1 MDPYRGRHSRSR
13 RIFDSERKIVV
24 GHSKPFKIEPVEGIT
39 ISAPKNALDKDRE
52 FKLTPVDDKTYDKVV
67 ELMETEDLTP
77 FMVFDLDAGM
87 KPGEFLPGDYDVAID
102 LNKMGIPENLQEHIC
117 VYRVAKNGK
126 KTGAYRYNTQL
137 ADGKLSFKSN
147 QNSFVVFALISI
159 YGLDA
164 YDLVLRPQ
172 LKFLAKLVS
181 TEGKSVI
188 DYYYWDSTTCALP
201 VSDTSGNFV
210 LYFRFRDTENPDSF
224 TEFEKRKEKYQK
236 QYAKLEK
243 QAKKDYED
251 RVQKELEK
259 EHIKPYFWE
268 DWFPGK
274 QVQAIKK
281 KIGYR
286 SIFQDLIDNDPVM
299 KELKAD
305 PAAQLPKSI
314 ETIKKQTIRANRYLD
329 SIGLHKLDKE
339 IPFFL
344 LTEPSVDSNTYAVAA
359 SLWVDGYCVVLNYSK
374 AKKDEASLDHTQVTL
389 VHELFHVRQQN
400 YYTYTKMGS
409 AAAEATATV
418 LERDA
423 AKKWYKDL
431 IITECD
437 PTSTIAESNL
447 ITDREDKEIF
457 GYPFNIYF
465 DTPKLQ
471 NIKETKNPLYLFS
484 NQHQEYTY
492 GAAIEG
498 IREGVG
504 KESVTMKPFMDSY
517 SLHGPHISA
526 KLGKSDECST
536 EGGWIGWIKYSLDI
550 DGEQFN
556 KGWRYF
562 GEQYMP
568 LILASQKSSGCSEEV
583 ATKNILLTPT
593 YPIEKIDR
601 LSKPQDYTVNTF
613 HLEIGEGLPSDIAHI
628 FVVCKPKNKKQKGDN
643 PYVSFYMSDYQF
655 KEYIIKAHLTN
666 VKPTLYY
673 EGNPANNYKK
683 TNTGDVVENKDKKG
697 KGYYLGVVTT
707 AQSKGPLCEYY
718 AVALFKSEAPEIRK
732 VKDDKI
738 TFIVPKPARALTKEK
753 LITGVVVTYKDKNGE
768 EYTREIEP
776 KNFGKKATWTIPGCS
791 KKGNSF
797 TLSLQWYYKP
807 DEQTTYVSPIGEPA
821 QWGAKGDKPE
831 EEELVLTKEPE
842 TNYWKQVSS
851 RMTMKNTSI
860 DVDESN
866 DDEVSSDYRSID
878 LQAAKTGRSLEFTGM
893 GATEEKTK
901 ENGRVYV
908 QDIFIEG
915 TLTYTEPPKFW
926 IPTQQYKA
934 HWEIADDP
942 YLTKVSDPFVFEAKN
957 TSSDQAACAQSKK
970 DKIDNG
976 RSSVGKVN
984 WLRGSSTTFEARHP
998 EKNGPKSFT
1007 LTQTYSIK
1015 ERQGSDLMA
1024 TVTFVYNYEWVGEEE
1039 PEPEVEEETV
1049 PESGYWKLVRTK
1061 VDDSNASGKTSDPS
1075 LQEGG
1080 NIKGEK
1086 GTYTAHGERID
1097 KDYPF
1102 SYDRVIRFEKPK
1114 NIYLPGEKI
1123 ELEITNEAFTVR
1135 GNGTPNKFPYGK
1147 ILIYNQL
1154 RAAQTG
1160 RHFYDENPRYETGVI
1175 VWKYGNAEA
1184 PQPGYETKTGDPGFY
1199 IQEEVESQYCTK
1211 KTIYYYE
1218 WVEDGKTAES
1228 VKDEPSQEDQG
1239 NFLDITEIQFYCHTN
1254 EPYGKEVVYTTYDH
1268 QGVSYKFKKT
1278 GSSSTF
1284 NGRHYDSED
1293 VFTTTR
1299 SGDYQIVTAKFRQNK
1314 FDGSKANVDGY
1325 RSGGDKTCVDEE
1337 FTLTLKI
1344 AKDRSVEGT
1353 FSGNRKT
1360 LAGAGSWPEVAST
1373 CNMSISGSFGPEKIK
1388 DNDYSHDF
1396 TTINSFSYS
1405 VGGFQAYFKR
1415 ADGTMPTNVDNTRE
1429 FKFSTTSTNARICL
1443 SIFGTK

>member
-1 MDPYRGRHSRSR
+1 MNKNVLKWVLIAAVILGAAGYL
-13 RIFDSERKIVV
+13 ILSETSSNNRKEKIVV

-39 ISAPKNALDKDRE
+39 ISAPKNALDKNRE

-67 ELMETEDLTP
+67 ELLETEDLTP

-87 KPGEFLPGDYDVAID
+87 KPGEFLPGDYDVVID
-102 LNKMGIPENLQEHIC
+102 LNKMGIPENLQENIC

-126 KTGAYRYNTQL
+126 KMGAYRYNTQL

-147 QNSFVVFALISI
+147 QNSFVSIVINCVGDPLYLINHQVKP
-159 YGLDA
+159 YW
-164 YDLVLRPQ
+164 
-172 LKFLAKLVS
+172 KFLAKIVAS
-181 TEGKSVI
+181 EFHTII
-188 DYYYWDSTTCALP
+188 DYYYFDNTAFVLP
-201 VSDTSGNFV
+201 VSDKSGNFV
-210 LYFRFRDTENPDSF
+210 LHFRFRDTENPDGY
-224 TEFEKRKEKYQK
+224 TEFAKRREKYQK

-243 QAKKDYED
+243 QAKKDFED

-274 QVQAIKK
+274 QVRAIKE
-281 KIGYR
+281 KIGYN
-286 SIFQDLIDNDPVM
+286 SILKKLIKDDAVM
-299 KELKAD
+299 KELNAD

-314 ETIKKQTIRANRYLD
+314 ETIKNQIIRANRYLD
-329 SIGLHKLDKE
+329 SIGLHKLNKE

-344 LTEPSVDSNTYAVAA
+344 LEEPSVKSETYGAAA
-359 SLWVDGYCVVLNYSK
+359 SLWVDGHCVVLNYSK
-374 AKKDEASLDHTQVTL
+374 AKIDKESSDHTQVTL
-389 VHELFHVRQQN
+389 VHELFHVRQQS
-400 YYTYTKMGS
+400 YYTLTKMGS

-423 AKKWYKDL
+423 AKKWYKDG
-431 IITECD
+431 IITEQD
-437 PTSTIAESNL
+437 PTSTNAEGKL
-447 ITDREDKEIF
+447 ITDRDEKHIF
-457 GYPFNIYF
+457 GYPFNTHI
-465 DTPKLQ
+465 TKLRPER
-471 NIKETKNPLYLFS
+471 IKERSIFSPLPE
-484 NQHQEYTY
+484 EYTY
-492 GAAIEG
+492 GDAIEG

-517 SLHGPHISA
+517 SLHGPHMS
-526 KLGKSDECST
+526 KLGKEAEYST
-536 EGGWIGWIKYSLDI
+536 DGGWIGWIKFSLGI

-562 GEQYMP
+562 GEKYLP
-568 LILASQKSSGCSEEV
+568 VIIDSQTHYKCPEDV
-583 ATKNILLTPT
+583 ATKNILLKPT
-593 YPIEKIDR
+593 NPIEKIDK

-613 HLEIGEGLPSDIAHI
+613 HLEIGKGLPSSIAHI
-628 FVVCKPKNKKQKGDN
+628 FVVCKPKDKKHKGDN
-643 PYVSFYMSDYQF
+643 PYVSFYMSDYKFQ
-655 KEYIIKAHLTN
+655 EYVIMHHLTN

-673 EGNPANNYKK
+673 EGNPKTDYNGKDVNGNLVLNKKKNN
-683 TNTGDVVENKDKKG
+683 
-697 KGYYLGVVTT
+697 GYYLGVVTT
-707 AQSKGPLCEYY
+707 SQSKGPLCDYY
-718 AVALFKSEAPEIRK
+718 AVALFKPEAPEIRK

-776 KNFGKKATWTIPGCS
+776 KNFGKKATWTIPDCS

-821 QWGAKGDKPE
+821 QWGAKGDEPE
-831 EEELVLTKEPE
+831 EEVVQTKEPE

-942 YLTKVSDPFVFEAKN
+942 YLTKVEDPFVFEAKN

-976 RSSVGKVN
+976 RSPVGKAN
-984 WLRGSSTTFEARHP
+984 WLRGAYTTFEARHP

-1039 PEPEVEEETV
+1039 PEPELETENV
-1049 PESGYWKLVRTK
+1049 PEGGCWKLVKTETNDSHMTFK
-1061 VDDSNASGKTSDPS
+1061 SKNGSIATISGGAGEYTVHIDYVGYVDVLKDI
-1075 LQEGG
+1075 GG
-1080 NIKGEK
+1080 GQKARMQTDEK
-1086 GTYTAHGERID
+1086 DVVYTV
-1097 KDYPF
+1097 
-1102 SYDRVIRFEKPK
+1102 DRRMHFDTPK
-1114 NIYLPGEKI
+1114 SFYLPGEKGPGCVI
-1123 ELEITNEAFTVR
+1123 EELQREKKRLGTPNHLESPNDHCPTGELRLYDGDFEYKRTAIRYNYFDFYLIEQARERKVIEGRTIPIPNESGWGDGFKIFLLISTQFPECYMTKTYTYEWVDGGKKAEPVKEPAKEKPITGGHWKLALTSVVDETASYTSSDGEEKIQITGSNGHYSVHAEYTKKGKTYCTMDREINFEKPKSTYKPEEILKLEITNEKVKLKGKPEYGLYPHGEHIFSNFYKDDYSYDAIRNPKKVVSTTTYEVSKKNCSAGTIGFSIHERARFGMAEVR
-1135 GNGTPNKFPYGK
+1135 TNY
-1147 ILIYNQL
+1147 L
-1154 RAAQTG
+1154 
-1160 RHFYDENPRYETGVI
+1160 
-1175 VWKYGNAEA
+1175 
-1184 PQPGYETKTGDPGFY
+1184 
-1199 IQEEVESQYCTK
+1199 
-1211 KTIYYYE
+1211 YE
-1218 WVEDGKTAES
+1218 WVD
-1228 VKDEPSQEDQG
+1228 
-1239 NFLDITEIQFYCHTN
+1239 
-1254 EPYGKEVVYTTYDH
+1254 
-1268 QGVSYKFKKT
+1268 
-1278 GSSSTF
+1278 
-1284 NGRHYDSED
+1284 
-1293 VFTTTR
+1293 
-1299 SGDYQIVTAKFRQNK
+1299 
-1314 FDGSKANVDGY
+1314 
-1325 RSGGDKTCVDEE
+1325 
-1337 FTLTLKI
+1337 
-1344 AKDRSVEGT
+1344 
-1353 FSGNRKT
+1353 
-1360 LAGAGSWPEVAST
+1360 
-1373 CNMSISGSFGPEKIK
+1373 
-1388 DNDYSHDF
+1388 
-1396 TTINSFSYS
+1396 
-1405 VGGFQAYFKR
+1405 
-1415 ADGTMPTNVDNTRE
+1415 
-1429 FKFSTTSTNARICL
+1429 
-1443 SIFGTK
+1443 

>member
-1 MDPYRGRHSRSR
+1 MGVSQNRKVTTQPINIMNKNLLKWILIAAVILGAVGYL
-13 RIFDSERKIVV
+13 ILSETSSNSKKEQVVV

-67 ELMETEDLTP
+67 ELLETEDLTP

-374 AKKDEASLDHTQVTL
+374 AKEDEASLDHTQVTL

-536 EGGWIGWIKYSLDI
+536 EGGWIGWIKYSLGI

-568 LILASQKSSGCSEEV
+568 LILASQKSPGCSEEV

-718 AVALFKSEAPEIRK
+718 AVALFKPEAPEIRK

-942 YLTKVSDPFVFEAKN
+942 YLTKVEDPFVFEAKN
-957 TSSDQAACAQSKK
+957 TSSDHAACAQSKK

-976 RSSVGKVN
+976 RSPIGKAN
-984 WLRGSSTTFEARHP
+984 WLRSAYTTFEARHP
-998 EKNGPKSFT
+998 EKDGPKSFT

-1049 PESGYWKLVRTK
+1049 PEGGYWQLVKTE
-1061 VDDSNASGKTSDPS
+1061 VDDSKISAQGVDKNLTYNNYIEGKDGVYLVHGECGYEKYWKKPLIKVTHERTIKTERPKKIYTPGETIRLKIQYGATKITPTDEPNAKNVIHGHSVANFDYGCTDVPSYQGSFGWEQEGATYTGPGTTGTAGEDCRTRIAPTKGYGWTGNTFLIIETVRSSTGNTVELKITYHYEWVDGGKKAKPVKESAKEKPITGGHWKLALTSVVDETASYTSSDGEEKIQITGSNGHYSVHAEYTKKGKTYC
-1075 LQEGG
+1075 
-1080 NIKGEK
+1080 
-1086 GTYTAHGERID
+1086 TM
-1097 KDYPF
+1097 
-1102 SYDRVIRFEKPK
+1102 DREINFEKPK
-1114 NIYLPGEKI
+1114 STYKPEEILK
-1123 ELEITNEAFTVR
+1123 LEITNEKVKLKGKPEYGLYPHGEHIFSNFYKDDYSYDAIRNPKKVVSTTTYEVSKKNCSAGTIGFSIHERARFGMAEVR
-1135 GNGTPNKFPYGK
+1135 TNY
-1147 ILIYNQL
+1147 L
-1154 RAAQTG
+1154 
-1160 RHFYDENPRYETGVI
+1160 
-1175 VWKYGNAEA
+1175 
-1184 PQPGYETKTGDPGFY
+1184 
-1199 IQEEVESQYCTK
+1199 
-1211 KTIYYYE
+1211 YE
-1218 WVEDGKTAES
+1218 WVD
-1228 VKDEPSQEDQG
+1228 
-1239 NFLDITEIQFYCHTN
+1239 
-1254 EPYGKEVVYTTYDH
+1254 
-1268 QGVSYKFKKT
+1268 
-1278 GSSSTF
+1278 
-1284 NGRHYDSED
+1284 
-1293 VFTTTR
+1293 
-1299 SGDYQIVTAKFRQNK
+1299 
-1314 FDGSKANVDGY
+1314 
-1325 RSGGDKTCVDEE
+1325 
-1337 FTLTLKI
+1337 
-1344 AKDRSVEGT
+1344 
-1353 FSGNRKT
+1353 
-1360 LAGAGSWPEVAST
+1360 
-1373 CNMSISGSFGPEKIK
+1373 
-1388 DNDYSHDF
+1388 
-1396 TTINSFSYS
+1396 
-1405 VGGFQAYFKR
+1405 
-1415 ADGTMPTNVDNTRE
+1415 
-1429 FKFSTTSTNARICL
+1429 
-1443 SIFGTK
+1443 

>member
-1 MDPYRGRHSRSR
+1 MNKNLLKWILIATVILGAAGYL
-13 RIFDSERKIVV
+13 ILSETSSNSKKEQIVV

-39 ISAPKNALDKDRE
+39 ISAPKNALDKNRE

-67 ELMETEDLTP
+67 ELLETEDLTP

-87 KPGEFLPGDYDVAID
+87 KPGEFLPGDYDVVID
-102 LNKMGIPENLQEHIC
+102 LNKMGIPENLQENIC

-126 KTGAYRYNTQL
+126 KMGAYRYNTQL

-147 QNSFVVFALISI
+147 QNSFVSIVINCVGDPLYLINHQVKP
-159 YGLDA
+159 YW
-164 YDLVLRPQ
+164 
-172 LKFLAKLVS
+172 KFLAKIVAS
-181 TEGKSVI
+181 EFHTII
-188 DYYYWDSTTCALP
+188 DYYYFDNTAFVLP
-201 VSDTSGNFV
+201 VSDKSGNFV
-210 LYFRFRDTENPDSF
+210 LHFRFRDTENPDGY
-224 TEFEKRKEKYQK
+224 TEFAKRREKYQK

-243 QAKKDYED
+243 QAKKDFED

-274 QVQAIKK
+274 QVRAIKE
-281 KIGYR
+281 KIGYN
-286 SIFQDLIDNDPVM
+286 SILKKLIKDDAVM
-299 KELKAD
+299 KELNAD

-314 ETIKKQTIRANRYLD
+314 ETIKNQIIRANRYLD
-329 SIGLHKLDKE
+329 SIGLHKLNKE

-344 LTEPSVDSNTYAVAA
+344 LEEPSVKSETYGAAA
-359 SLWVDGYCVVLNYSK
+359 SLWVDGHCVVLNYSK
-374 AKKDEASLDHTQVTL
+374 AKIDKESSDHTQVTL
-389 VHELFHVRQQN
+389 VHELFHVRQQS
-400 YYTYTKMGS
+400 YYTLTKMGS

-423 AKKWYKDL
+423 AKKWYKDG
-431 IITECD
+431 IITEQD
-437 PTSTIAESNL
+437 PTSTNAEGKL
-447 ITDREDKEIF
+447 ITDRDEKHIF
-457 GYPFNIYF
+457 GYPFNTHI
-465 DTPKLQ
+465 TKLRPER
-471 NIKETKNPLYLFS
+471 IKERSIFSPLPE
-484 NQHQEYTY
+484 EYTY
-492 GAAIEG
+492 GDAIEG

-517 SLHGPHISA
+517 SLHGPHMS
-526 KLGKSDECST
+526 KLGKEAEYST
-536 EGGWIGWIKYSLDI
+536 DGGWIGWIKFSLGI

-562 GEQYMP
+562 GEKYLP
-568 LILASQKSSGCSEEV
+568 VIIDSQTHYKCPEDV
-583 ATKNILLTPT
+583 ATKNILLKPT
-593 YPIEKIDR
+593 NPIEKIDK

-613 HLEIGEGLPSDIAHI
+613 HLEIGKGLPSSIAHI
-628 FVVCKPKNKKQKGDN
+628 FVVCKPKDKKHKGDN
-643 PYVSFYMSDYQF
+643 PYVSFYMSDYKFQ
-655 KEYIIKAHLTN
+655 EYVIMHHLTN

-673 EGNPANNYKK
+673 EGNPKTDYNGKDVNGNLVLNKKKNN
-683 TNTGDVVENKDKKG
+683 
-697 KGYYLGVVTT
+697 GYYLGVVTT
-707 AQSKGPLCEYY
+707 SQSKGPLCDYY
-718 AVALFKSEAPEIRK
+718 AVALFKPEAPEIRK

-776 KNFGKKATWTIPGCS
+776 KNFGKKATWTIPDCS

-821 QWGAKGDKPE
+821 QWGAKGDQPE
-831 EEELVLTKEPE
+831 EEVVQTKEPE

-860 DVDESN
+860 DVDQSN

-878 LQAAKTGRSLEFTGM
+878 LQEAKTGRSLEFTGM

-984 WLRGSSTTFEARHP
+984 WPRGSTTTFEARHP

-1039 PEPEVEEETV
+1039 PEPELETENV
-1049 PESGYWKLVRTK
+1049 PEGGYWQLVKTE
-1061 VDDSNASGKTSDPS
+1061 VDDSKISAQGVDKNLTYNNYIEGKDGVYLVHGECGYEKYWKKPLIKVTHERTIKTERPKKIYTPGENIRLKIQYGATKITPTDEPNAKNVIHGHSVANFDYGCTDVPS
-1075 LQEGG
+1075 YQGSFGWEQEGATYTGPGTTGTAGEDCRTRIAPTKGYGWTG
-1080 NIKGEK
+1080 NTFLIIETVRSSTGNTVELKITYHYEWVDGGKKAKPVKEKPVTGGHWKLIHTGVSTEQGMITGSAKGITIQ
-1086 GTYTAHGERID
+1086 GSNGHYTAHVERDGMI
-1097 KDYPF
+1097 
-1102 SYDRVIRFEKPK
+1102 SDREINFEKPK
-1114 NIYLPGEKI
+1114 SVYMPGE
-1123 ELEITNEAFTVR
+1123 EITLKVTNEKPKIKGGKEGMSYGDIVFSTGQWDGCVEYEGDWDDKPSYSNKKVVGVAK
-1135 GNGTPNKFPYGK
+1135 GSAPSKPGTPG
-1147 ILIYNQL
+1147 
-1154 RAAQTG
+1154 A
-1160 RHFYDENPRYETGVI
+1160 V
-1175 VWKYGNAEA
+1175 
-1184 PQPGYETKTGDPGFY
+1184 GF
-1199 IQEEVESQYCTK
+1199 
-1211 KTIYYYE
+1211 
-1218 WVEDGKTAES
+1218 
-1228 VKDEPSQEDQG
+1228 
-1239 NFLDITEIQFYCHTN
+1239 FITEYIKV
-1254 EPYGKEVVYTTYDH
+1254 YGSMSKISTTYN
-1268 QGVSYKFKKT
+1268 Y
-1278 GSSSTF
+1278 
-1284 NGRHYDSED
+1284 
-1293 VFTTTR
+1293 
-1299 SGDYQIVTAKFRQNK
+1299 AW
-1314 FDGSKANVDGY
+1314 
-1325 RSGGDKTCVDEE
+1325 EE
-1337 FTLTLKI
+1337 
-1344 AKDRSVEGT
+1344 
-1353 FSGNRKT
+1353 
-1360 LAGAGSWPEVAST
+1360 
-1373 CNMSISGSFGPEKIK
+1373 
-1388 DNDYSHDF
+1388 
-1396 TTINSFSYS
+1396 
-1405 VGGFQAYFKR
+1405 
-1415 ADGTMPTNVDNTRE
+1415 
-1429 FKFSTTSTNARICL
+1429 
-1443 SIFGTK
+1443 